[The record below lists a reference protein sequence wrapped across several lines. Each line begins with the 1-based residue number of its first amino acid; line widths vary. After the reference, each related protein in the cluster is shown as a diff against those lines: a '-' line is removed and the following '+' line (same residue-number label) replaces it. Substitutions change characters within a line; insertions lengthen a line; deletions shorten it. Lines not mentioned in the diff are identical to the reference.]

1 MQNDEKKIK
10 EKSNS
15 SVEKNDKI
23 KSSSKTSSNTLK
35 KKSKEEKREENLKEL
50 KQTKNKTFA
59 TAAKHALD
67 GIIRAFKT
75 ERNLRIDY
83 VIGLFVLIGSLFFD
97 FTKTEFACLC
107 LTIGFVIFAEMI
119 NSTVEYIVD
128 LITDKYDDR
137 AKAAKDI
144 AAGGVLIASI
154 VAVIVAY
161 FLFADKLY
169 NATTAV
175 LNSILSSKLYIL
187 LVIVFGVVLLAVILK
202 GFFGKGANYSQSHPS
217 VRVALAFALTTFV
230 YIVTKDIF
238 VGAIAFILSI
248 MIAQI
253 RIENT
258 KIRPIYIIL
267 SALLGILVVLIIY
280 QVILMKPEISNFL
293 HGLLNVIKK

>member
-1 MQNDEKKIK
+1 MSNGNNEQKWNDNLEK
-10 EKSNS
+10 
-15 SVEKNDKI
+15 VKNI
-23 KSSSKTSSNTLK
+23 
-35 KKSKEEKREENLKEL
+35 
-50 KQTKNKTFA
+50 KNKTFF
-59 TAAKHALD
+59 TALGHAID
-67 GIIRAFKT
+67 GVIRAFKT

-83 VIGLFVLIGSLFFD
+83 IIGLFVLISSLFFN

-144 AAGGVLIASI
+144 AAGGVFISGV

-161 FLFADKLY
+161 FLFVDKIY

-175 LNSILSSKLYIL
+175 LNSIFDSKLHVLFTIIFA
-187 LVIVFGVVLLAVILK
+187 VILLAVILK
-202 GFFGKGANYSQSHPS
+202 GMFGKGDKFSQAYPS
-217 VRVALAFALTTFV
+217 ARVALAFALTTYV
-230 YIVTKDIF
+230 YIITGSIF
-238 VGAIAFILSI
+238 VGGVSFLLSI
-248 MIAQI
+248 IIAQI

-258 KIRPIYIIL
+258 KIRPIYMII

-280 QVILMKPEISNFL
+280 QIVLMRPQLIDILNNI
-293 HGLLNVIKK
+293 LN